1 MDPTIEPDPPV
12 ASDPKIKLNKP
23 PTFDGSYSK
32 YRSWLQ
38 KVELFHRGHKITN
51 DEQKIITT
59 LSYMTEGPAL
69 DWCQAYTDHALT
81 NDNFGTWAVFKSNL
95 DHRFKDQVTK
105 EKTREKLE
113 TFRQERQHID
123 EFIANLERF
132 FNDAELTNESEKI
145 RILQKGVHRDLLQH
159 IFTQAPLPTDYD
171 SWKDMLLSLG
181 RLQERFNQQ
190 FGTRSTTSST
200 APSRVPHTFV
210 TNVHQPV
217 EHKKTNTGTTFGGA
231 GQPMDVDKLRRDI
244 KCFNCNETGHM
255 HRDCP
260 HEKRKINIR
269 ALLDQL
275 EEDEFKELKE
285 ECQDE
290 RETDFMDGR

>member
-1 MDPTIEPDPPV
+1 MPPPGVPYAKPNPRTLSIEPILPELHSEHIPILEDPVHSLHINEMDPAIEPDPPV
-12 ASDPKIKLNKP
+12 ASNIKIKLNKP

-51 DEQKIITT
+51 DEQKIIMT

-123 EFIANLERF
+123 EFIANLE
-132 FNDAELTNESEKI
+132 
-145 RILQKGVHRDLLQH
+145 
-159 IFTQAPLPTDYD
+159 
-171 SWKDMLLSLG
+171 
-181 RLQERFNQQ
+181 
-190 FGTRSTTSST
+190 
-200 APSRVPHTFV
+200 
-210 TNVHQPV
+210 
-217 EHKKTNTGTTFGGA
+217 
-231 GQPMDVDKLRRDI
+231 
-244 KCFNCNETGHM
+244 
-255 HRDCP
+255 
-260 HEKRKINIR
+260 
-269 ALLDQL
+269 
-275 EEDEFKELKE
+275 
-285 ECQDE
+285 
-290 RETDFMDGR
+290 